1 MKTILKTLSK
11 GEKTVTKKSIKIMR
25 SIKDYERQIIIEIHK
40 SRKRSK
46 NVEESTSH
54 QRIHHRI
61 LF

>member
-40 SRKRSK
+40 SQKRSK
-46 NVEESTSH
+46 NVEVRTSH